1 MNKLIHPQTSIF
13 EQIRHIDENGIE
25 YWSAREMAKVLE
37 YSEYRHFLPVID
49 KAKEACS
56 NSNNS
61 PLNHFEDVLEMI
73 KIGKGGKREVES
85 VKLSRYA
92 CYLII
97 QNADPS
103 KEIVANGQNYFAV
116 QTRLAEINQMD
127 EYNRLTSEEEKRLFL
142 RNELAR
148 HNSQLADAAKNAG
161 IIKSVDYAIFQNHGY
176 QGLYGGLDAKAI
188 HARKGLKKSQKILD
202 HMGSTELAA
211 NLFRATQT
219 EEKLRRENIKGKAEA
234 NKTHYEVGK
243 KVRQTIKELGGTM
256 PEDLPVAGSIKELE
270 RKEKKHLKGKDNK

>member
-1 MNKLIHPQTSIF
+1 MNELIHPQTSIF

-97 QNADPS
+97 QNYCCPV
-103 KEIVANGQNYFAV
+103 KV
-116 QTRLAEINQMD
+116 
-127 EYNRLTSEEEKRLFL
+127 FL
-142 RNELAR
+142 L
-148 HNSQLADAAKNAG
+148 
-161 IIKSVDYAIFQNHGY
+161 
-176 QGLYGGLDAKAI
+176 
-188 HARKGLKKSQKILD
+188 
-202 HMGSTELAA
+202 
-211 NLFRATQT
+211 
-219 EEKLRRENIKGKAEA
+219 
-234 NKTHYEVGK
+234 
-243 KVRQTIKELGGTM
+243 
-256 PEDLPVAGSIKELE
+256 
-270 RKEKKHLKGKDNK
+270 